1 MRITFIRVYSLIVIL
16 LLIGFPAAAG
26 SLDSVKAAG
35 QVGEKPDG
43 YIGLVDEGAPAEV
56 RGLVK
61 DVNARRRVK
70 YQEIAEETGA
80 AVAAVAARA
89 GTKLI
94 ARTAK
99 DNFVMD
105 KSGKW
110 VRK

>member
-1 MRITFIRVYSLIVIL
+1 MRTTLIRVCSLIVIL
-16 LLIGFPAAAG
+16 LLIGLPAAAG
-26 SLDSVKAAG
+26 SLGSAKAAG
-35 QVGEKPDG
+35 QVGERPDG
-43 YIGLVDEGAPAEV
+43 YLGLVDEGAPAEV

-70 YQEIAEETGA
+70 YEEIAEETGA
-80 AVAAVAARA
+80 PLAAVAALA

-99 DNFVMD
+99 GNFVMD
-105 KSGKW
+105 ESGKW

>member
-16 LLIGFPAAAG
+16 LLIGLPAAAG

-70 YQEIAEETGA
+70 YEEIAEETGA

-99 DNFVMD
+99 GNFVMD